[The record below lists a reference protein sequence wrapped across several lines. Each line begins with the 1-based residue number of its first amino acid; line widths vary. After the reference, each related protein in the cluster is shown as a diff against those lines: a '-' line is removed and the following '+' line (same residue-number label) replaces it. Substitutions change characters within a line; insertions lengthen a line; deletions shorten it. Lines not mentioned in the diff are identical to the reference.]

1 MSDELCV
8 YYLLVI
14 FVTNTKEEEN
24 KISFAIILVSF
35 MFVSNS
41 HRLHYKRQHRFFWMS
56 HNTAWPVSSSH
67 YNTWEFPYWFQWEI

>member
-24 KISFAIILVSF
+24 KISFGIILVSF

-41 HRLHYKRQHRFFWMS
+41 HRLHYKR
-56 HNTAWPVSSSH
+56 
-67 YNTWEFPYWFQWEI
+67 